1 MKKIIIIA
9 LATLPLLGIAQK
21 SKVQTA
27 WRNLND
33 YESTLKGN
41 NPDITYLM
49 KAKENI
55 DLALSNDE
63 TKNTAKANAY
73 KCRIMYALYQYNF
86 KQESK
91 KLEATITDKN
101 ARSEAAYIA
110 TPIAE
115 FEQAWLAVNKIKEVD
130 AKYYDKILG
139 PKKDVTDLDEDELNL
154 NKAVLEMIVESSNI
168 AIVKYK
174 AKQFADAAD
183 YFHKLATLRLL
194 VIGIKDTA
202 SYYNACICA
211 IKLKDPKKVM
221 FYNSEMINNNIATAY
236 NYQAIYESN
245 INAADT
251 AGALDILKKGRE
263 AFPNDLYLMNK
274 ETEMYIQSGKQDLAV
289 VNLQKAIE
297 KDSKN
302 ALLHFVLGDVYNS
315 IANPKNKKGQDT
327 TKPENYDELM
337 LNAEKYYQNSID
349 LKSTNKDNYFNVLF
363 NMGALHY
370 NHGVTLYNKSMA
382 KTTIADLSKKQKEF
396 EKQSGEFY
404 KKALPFFEQALSIKE
419 EDASTMTALRKL
431 YYLVGNEAKGNEM
444 SERLKKIK

>member
-1 MKKIIIIA
+1 MKKIIIIV

-33 YESTLKGN
+33 YESTLSDK
-41 NPDITYLM
+41 PDVAYLM

-73 KCRIMYALYQYNF
+73 KCRIMYYLYQYNL

-91 KLEATITDKN
+91 KLETTLTDKN
-101 ARSEAAYIA
+101 ERAEAAYVA
-110 TPIAE
+110 TPISE
-115 FEQAWLAVNKIKEVD
+115 FESAWVAINKIKEVD
-130 AKYYDKILG
+130 AKFFDKTLG
-139 PKKDVTDLDEDELNL
+139 PKKVEADLGEDELKLYSAANSMRIE
-154 NKAVLEMIVESSNI
+154 ASNI
-168 AIVKYK
+168 AVGKYK
-174 AKQFADAAD
+174 AKQFIDAAD
-183 YFHKLATLRLL
+183 YFHKSAALNVLMT
-194 VIGIKDTA
+194 GKKDTA

-211 IKLKDPKKVM
+211 SKSKDIKKIM
-221 FYNSEMINNNIATAY
+221 FYNSEMIDNNIATAY

-245 INAADT
+245 MVNNDSAM
-251 AGALDILKKGRE
+251 ALETLKKGRV
-263 AFPNDLYLMNK
+263 AFPNDLFLMNR
-274 ETEMYIQSGKQDLAV
+274 ETEMYIQAGKQDLAL

-297 KDSKN
+297 KDPKN

-327 TKPENYDELM
+327 TKPANYDELM
-337 LNAEKYYQNSID
+337 VNAEKYYQSSID

-382 KTTIADLSKKQKEF
+382 KTTITDLAKKQKEF

-404 KKALPFFEQALSIKE
+404 KKAVPYFEQALSIKE
-419 EDASTMTALRKL
+419 EDASTMTVLRKL

-444 SERLKKIK
+444 NEKLKKGK